1 MSRERKGSWKGE
13 KANLK
18 ANMVGEPVA
27 RKDDPAP
34 LKYCVRGQIEWF
46 SL

>member
-18 ANMVGEPVA
+18 ANMVVMPVA
-27 RKDDPAP
+27 RKDDAAT
-34 LKYCVRGQIEWF
+34 LEYCVRGQTEWF
-46 SL
+46 SS